1 MNEIDDDE
9 MAEEYDF
16 SNGVRGKYIGRVA
29 AAGLIRLEPDVAAVF
44 DNSEVVNEALRGLL
58 PVIHAQLTRSGKTI

>member
-16 SNGVRGKYIGRVA
+16 SNGVRGKYLGRVA
-29 AAGLIRLEPDVAAVF
+29 AAGLIRLEPDVAKMFPDSESV
-44 DNSEVVNEALRGLL
+44 NSTLRSLL
-58 PVIHAQLTRSGKTI
+58 PIINAQVEKAQT

>member
-9 MAEEYDF
+9 IAEEYDF

-29 AAGLIRLEPDVAAVF
+29 AARLIRLEPDVAKMFPDSESV
-44 DNSEVVNEALRGLL
+44 NSTLRSLL
-58 PVIHAQLTRSGKTI
+58 PIINAQVEKAQT